1 MASLNRHPAS
11 VLGNRLGDL
20 VALAHRRAVFELK
33 VESLLLHVRVLFK
46 FLVDS
51 EPGLVDLVIVEIAQP
66 LPIRAAKAT

>member
-1 MASLNRHPAS
+1 M
-11 VLGNRLGDL
+11 
-20 VALAHRRAVFELK
+20 AHRRAVFELK